1 MLKFTCPLMRT
12 KHSRIIFKPAVLVFL
27 FIQSSFASTYTLNSI
42 LESMTHNDTLSKVL
56 KQQSLALEAKN
67 KADTASEP
75 LEVFVEG
82 TRANPFIGK
91 SGNEYAVGV
100 TKNIMLG
107 SIQDDERKITRLSNQ
122 AYLLEEEKNILNFI
136 NTIKNIYHQHCLDQD
151 NYRSSNRNHQD
162 FKKLFQK
169 KQKAYQYQ
177 EISKIELMQLE
188 IEKNNLYTQLQE
200 IKMRKETS
208 KKNLLMLSNIA
219 YNPDAKLSCQDMY
232 PISANV
238 KLENTFE
245 LSNEAHDKRVQSTH
259 QALERYSNH
268 IDSIGISAQYTEELD
283 MDKYTV
289 GLSIPLNFT
298 SSKNEEERAA
308 AMYENSAITLKHE
321 QLIKEK
327 TSLLIQL
334 KSQLKNSVLT
344 LKSLENNYRN
354 YQQNLLPLMKKSYD
368 LGEISV
374 VEYILTKQRFYQFK
388 EEIYNTKKSY
398 YDTLFKLYTL
408 SEKKDK

>member
-1 MLKFTCPLMRT
+1 MRT

>member
-42 LESMTHNDTLSKVL
+42 LESMTHDDTLSKVL

>member
-1 MLKFTCPLMRT
+1 MRT

-374 VEYILTKQRFYQFK
+374 VEYILTKQRSYQFK

>member
-1 MLKFTCPLMRT
+1 MRT

-107 SIQDDERKITRLSNQ
+107 SIQDDERKITHLSNQ

-238 KLENTFE
+238 NLENTFE